1 MDLLFVLHKL
11 SLASLID
18 SSTVGKIQP
27 SEVKHRLSER
37 SELRLF
43 SPEMNLALYARL
55 NTKTDIFG
63 LIFAQRVLF
72 VKSEGGKK
80 AATMT
85 NEGKNTGCFFIRGKL
100 CTTLFCTFQ
109 SSIKARRRL
118 RKSKFF
124 DGTICLG
131 KSKLQLKLFWH
142 LVIFL
147 WSTFLKR
154 HLTFRLQQTRLQSAD
169 GRTTTLLQQVQKIGL
184 GETSYKA
191 FSEA

>member
-18 SSTVGKIQP
+18 SSTVGKIQQ
-27 SEVKHRLSER
+27 SKVKHFRLSER

-43 SPEMNLALYARL
+43 SPEMNLARYARL

-85 NEGKNTGCFFIRGKL
+85 NEGKNTGCFYIR
-100 CTTLFCTFQ
+100 
-109 SSIKARRRL
+109 
-118 RKSKFF
+118 
-124 DGTICLG
+124 
-131 KSKLQLKLFWH
+131 
-142 LVIFL
+142 
-147 WSTFLKR
+147 
-154 HLTFRLQQTRLQSAD
+154 
-169 GRTTTLLQQVQKIGL
+169 
-184 GETSYKA
+184 
-191 FSEA
+191 

>member
-1 MDLLFVLHKL
+1 MDLLFVLYKL

-43 SPEMNLALYARL
+43 SPEMNLARYARL

-72 VKSEGGKK
+72 LKSEGGKK

-85 NEGKNTGCFFIRGKL
+85 NEGKNTGCFYIRQGKL
-100 CTTLFCTFQ
+100 CTTLFCSFQ
-109 SSIKARRRL
+109 GTIKARRRL

-124 DGTICLG
+124 DGICLG

-147 WSTFLKR
+147 WSRIFQRAVLK
-154 HLTFRLQQTRLQSAD
+154 
-169 GRTTTLLQQVQKIGL
+169 
-184 GETSYKA
+184 
-191 FSEA
+191 